1 MKTVTKIGTIICLML
16 VFSIS
21 INAQILVVPDVH
33 GRSFWK
39 YVKSTELP
47 VIFLGD
53 YLDPYSKEGISQ
65 EEALSN
71 FKEILEFKR
80 LNPNRVTLLI
90 GNHEIHYLD
99 TFYNFS
105 RKDTLNAEYIHDLIH
120 SNLQMFSL
128 AAHAD
133 LGGKSFLFTHA
144 GIHESWWT
152 KHFKQVPKEASI
164 ICDTLNAYIEN
175 KDKLGNFIDNAL
187 MELTKA
193 RGGED
198 KAGSCVW
205 ADLDEYDK
213 NTDYP
218 KNIYQVFGHTK
229 LKKKAS
235 IKKHFADLD
244 CRKIFII
251 TEKGKI
257 KEY

>member
-1 MKTVTKIGTIICLML
+1 M
-16 VFSIS
+16 
-21 INAQILVVPDVH
+21 ILRKYKVLQ
-33 GRSFWK
+33 RSFEEN
-39 YVKSTELP
+39 SH
-47 VIFLGD
+47 
-53 YLDPYSKEGISQ
+53 KEGISQ